1 MFGLPLF
8 LIKRHLIYVE
18 VMLNEIGHESNTYSK
33 SIKSCDEIIDRKT
46 TRLGFEITEKD
57 KHYRSRGRFL
67 ITFYHCI

>member
-33 SIKSCDEIIDRKT
+33 SIKSCDKIIYRKT
-46 TRLGFEITEKD
+46 TRLGFEIIEKD
-57 KHYRSRGRFL
+57 NNYSL
-67 ITFYHCI
+67 TTI

>member
-1 MFGLPLF
+1 
-8 LIKRHLIYVE
+8 
-18 VMLNEIGHESNTYSK
+18 MLNEIGHESNTYSK